1 MFIKDMLNEE
11 LQNSLQIKQ
20 DYERALAKLP
30 KGALVRKI
38 IGGRPYFYL
47 ARREGAKVRFVYQ
60 GKLSDAEVR
69 KHEEA
74 KQSRA
79 RYRQRLSEVN
89 KQIKYLQKVL
99 RAKQPV

>member
-20 DYERALAKLP
+20 DYEQALAALP
-30 KGALVRKI
+30 RGSLVRKV

-47 ARREGAKVRFVYQ
+47 AHREGKKVKFDYQ
-60 GKLSDAEVR
+60 GKLADEEVR
-69 KHEEA
+69 GYEEA

-79 RYRQRLSEVN
+79 RYRQRLSEVS
-89 KQIKYLQKVL
+89 KQIRFLRRVL
-99 RAKQPV
+99 RAKEPV

>member
-11 LQNSLQIKQ
+11 LQNSLQIKN
-20 DYERALAKLP
+20 DYEQAIRDLP
-30 KGALVRKI
+30 RGALVRKQ

-47 ARREGAKVRFVYQ
+47 AHREGKRVVFDYLGA
-60 GKLSDAEVR
+60 LSDEEIQEHEV
-69 KHEEA
+69 A

-89 KQIKYLQKVL
+89 KQIRFLQKVI
-99 RAKQPV
+99 REKQPV